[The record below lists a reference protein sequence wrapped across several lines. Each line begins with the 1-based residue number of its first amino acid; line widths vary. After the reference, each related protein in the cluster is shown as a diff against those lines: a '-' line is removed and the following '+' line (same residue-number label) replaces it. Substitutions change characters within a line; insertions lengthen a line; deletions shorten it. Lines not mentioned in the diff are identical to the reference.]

1 MAAADAD
8 EKNGRV
14 KTAEFYQMQIK
25 MRDDMNKSFVD
36 ITKDMN
42 DGFADVTKEIASVK
56 NTTTAMV
63 SQLETAC
70 KQAEKNHDDITSIK
84 RQSNRL
90 DAGVLVISG
99 IWSTIIALA
108 SGQK

>member
-1 MAAADAD
+1 MADTD
-8 EKNGRV
+8 TDIPNGRV
-14 KTAEFYQMQIK
+14 TTREFYEMQLKI
-25 MRDDMNKSFVD
+25 RDDMN
-36 ITKDMN
+36 N
-42 DGFADVTKEIASVK
+42 GFADVTKEIAGVRTEVADVK
-56 NTTTAMV
+56 NETTAMV

-108 SGQK
+108 SGNK

>member
-56 NTTTAMV
+56 NTTSAMV

-70 KQAEKNHDDITSIK
+70 KLAEKNHDDITSIK
-84 RQSNRL
+84 RRSNAL
-90 DAGVLVISG
+90 DAGVLVISAAWTG
-99 IWSTIIALA
+99 IIALA
-108 SGQK
+108 TGQK